1 MIKLHKQKH
10 KVEFSNT
17 KLLLQVHDELIFET
31 SESKLE
37 NIKYLI
43 SKIMITA
50 HEPLVKLDVPIV
62 VSQGNGTNW
71 EEAH

>member
-1 MIKLHKQKH
+1 
-10 KVEFSNT
+10 
-17 KLLLQVHDELIFET
+17 
-31 SESKLE
+31 
-37 NIKYLI
+37 
-43 SKIMITA
+43 MITA